1 MFHLHQFT
9 WLKEIQYSVYFLKI
23 ELLDSSLFIPPLK
36 RLSSFP
42 LPTNKKIFH
51 QPITPLNYLTSI
63 NLSVLISPQKA
74 VQNWY
79 RPLRSRNGYPVYV
92 VWTANRNIFVIFFV
106 EWYSIFT
113 RWDGVFKFKKKRLIN
128 VYAKPKFFQK
138 PTYLTKG
145 KIPVYL
151 TKLETLSVFPIF
163 YQYFPSTKPKICIK
177 YRPIQISSKINS
189 SQVSSAIL
197 IQMKENV
204 IKHFVDFLSGSAA
217 P

>member
-1 MFHLHQFT
+1 MDILSMLFGQLIET
-9 WLKEIQYSVYFLKI
+9 FLWFF
-23 ELLDSSLFIPPLK
+23 LLNDTLFS
-36 RLSSFP
+36 RDGMVFS
-42 LPTNKKIFH
+42 
-51 QPITPLNYLTSI
+51 
-63 NLSVLISPQKA
+63 NL
-74 VQNWY
+74 
-79 RPLRSRNGYPVYV
+79 
-92 VWTANRNIFVIFFV
+92 
-106 EWYSIFT
+106 
-113 RWDGVFKFKKKRLIN
+113 KKRLIN

-145 KIPVYL
+145 KIAVYL

-163 YQYFPSTKPKICIK
+163 YQYFHSTKPKICIK

-197 IQMKENV
+197 IQMKQNV